1 MVNLKVIENIIKNMV
16 IDMKEIGKME
26 KEKVKVFVIIL
37 MEIFIMEIGKMVK
50 KIISYKSEGKKNGK
64 GVYYFKNGDIFDGI
78 LKDGKRRELCKE
90 SRRKGGR
97 CLGERYFKGKG

>member
-78 LKDGKRRELCKE
+78 
-90 SRRKGGR
+90 
-97 CLGERYFKGKG
+97 

>member
-37 MEIFIMEIGKMVK
+37 MEIFMMEIGKMWKRLLVIK
-50 KIISYKSEGKKNGK
+50 VGISMMVN
-64 GVYYFKNGDIFDGI
+64 
-78 LKDGKRRELCKE
+78 
-90 SRRKGGR
+90 
-97 CLGERYFKGKG
+97 

>member
-50 KIISYKSEGKKNGK
+50 KIISYKSGNKYDDELKEGKKNGK

-78 LKDGKRRELCKE
+78 
-90 SRRKGGR
+90 
-97 CLGERYFKGKG
+97 